1 MEHEKEDRKTQWKE
15 GQFEMEWRSMKINL
29 KVQMKK
35 NHKVINIADL
45 FSDWKM
51 LSKNIIW
58 K

>member
-1 MEHEKEDRKTQWKE
+1 
-15 GQFEMEWRSMKINL
+15 MKINL

-51 LSKNIIW
+51 LSKNII
-58 K
+58 